1 MSSDILSTS
10 SSSSSDSESNPAATE
25 IVETQ
30 DSSPHNSI
38 NPVETVSDDASF
50 YLDLEDPSEDSDESI
65 ASDIVVLAQDALPE
79 VQKDNNETSI
89 LEDEESEEITFITRR
104 STRNCYLICVIFFL
118 KCRDDIFLNRGK
130 YVTGLSFS

>member
-1 MSSDILSTS
+1 M
-10 SSSSSDSESNPAATE
+10 E

-38 NPVETVSDDASF
+38 NPVETVSDDASY

-89 LEDEESEEITFITRR
+89 LEDEESEEITFIPRR
-104 STRNCYLICVIFFL
+104 STRN
-118 KCRDDIFLNRGK
+118 
-130 YVTGLSFS
+130 